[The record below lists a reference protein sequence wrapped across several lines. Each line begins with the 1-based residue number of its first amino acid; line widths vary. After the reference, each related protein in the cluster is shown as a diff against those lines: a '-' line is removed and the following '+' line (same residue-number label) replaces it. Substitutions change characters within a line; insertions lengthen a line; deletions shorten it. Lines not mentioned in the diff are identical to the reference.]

1 MQTQF
6 IFGIILIVIML
17 GISGWSGYSLYKAIK
32 SLRYCLSQKAF
43 CKQQMKTYLNEQ
55 LQEGVNIWRDA
66 ARRWNEPISGWQNV
80 ILMNSLTIFL
90 NIVGIVLT
98 YFYVL

>member
-6 IFGIILIVIML
+6 IFGVVLIVIML
-17 GISGWSGYSLYKAIK
+17 CISWWSGYSLYKAVK
-32 SLRYCLSQKAF
+32 SLRYCLSMKAY
-43 CKQQMKTYLNEQ
+43 CKQQMKIYLNEQ

-66 ARRWNEPISGWQNV
+66 AKRWNEPIFCWHNV
-80 ILMNSLTIFL
+80 IFVNSLTIFL

-98 YFYVL
+98 YLYVL